1 MTAKTAIAIASLAL
15 TIGASSCLRFYDI
28 GIETPIQAKLDV
40 SSFQRVL
47 ILGFLAGGSKD
58 VDPNTET
65 VRLLR
70 SQLRTKS
77 DLKVIDSDVLSL
89 VDEVDRRRAEAG
101 EAPIYAVDPGVTG
114 ADADAVRIKDEKD
127 LQEYEAIFA
136 DVDYWKK
143 VGEEYQAPLIITGSV
158 MFTDVQRSG
167 MVTRSQE
174 ALDQYGRRTVTDVRK
189 FEDRKGYALVPKFIF
204 IDGRTGVQLYSESF
218 REETLYSAAN
228 NTPPLSSYFELM
240 DRLLPGFLSTLST
253 QKIKG
258 TRTLIR

>member
-1 MTAKTAIAIASLAL
+1 MTAKTAVAVASLAL

-77 DLKVIDSDVLSL
+77 DLKVVDSDVLSL
-89 VDEVDRRRAEAG
+89 VDEVDRRRRAAG
-101 EAPIYAVDPGVTG
+101 EVPLTDPATP
-114 ADADAVRIKDEKD
+114 ASTEPKIMTERD

-136 DVDYWKK
+136 DVDYWKR

-158 MFTDVQRSG
+158 LFTDVQRSG
-167 MVTRSQE
+167 PVTRSQE
-174 ALDQYGRRTVTDVRK
+174 TFDQYGRRTVTDVRRY
-189 FEDRKGYALVPKFIF
+189 EDRKGYALVPKFIF

-258 TRTLIR
+258 TRTLLR

>member
-1 MTAKTAIAIASLAL
+1 MSAKTAVAIVSLAL
-15 TIGASSCLRFYDI
+15 TVGASSCLRFYDI

-77 DLKVIDSDVLSL
+77 DLKVVDSDVISL
-89 VDEVDRRRAEAG
+89 VDEVDKRRRAAG
-101 EAPIYAVDPGVTG
+101 ETPAADPAAPATGDPK
-114 ADADAVRIKDEKD
+114 IMNEKD
-127 LQEYEAIFA
+127 LQDYEAIFA
-136 DVDYWKK
+136 DVDYWKRI
-143 VGEEYQAPLIITGSV
+143 GEEYQAPLIITGSV
-158 MFTDVQRSG
+158 LFTDVQRSG

-174 ALDQYGRRTVTDVRK
+174 MLDQYGRRTTSDVRRY
-189 FEDRKGYALVPKFIF
+189 EDRKGYALVPKFIF

-218 REETLYSAAN
+218 REETLYSATN

-258 TRTLIR
+258 TRTLLR

>member
-1 MTAKTAIAIASLAL
+1 MSAKTAAALVSLAL
-15 TIGASSCLRFYDI
+15 AAGASSCLRFYDI

-89 VDEVDRRRAEAG
+89 VDEVDKRRKAAG
-101 EAPIYAVDPGVTG
+101 QAPVSDPS
-114 ADADAVRIKDEKD
+114 ANPDEPKIKNEKD
-127 LQEYEAIFA
+127 LQEYETIFA

-143 VGEEYQAPLIITGSV
+143 IGEEYQAPLIITGSV
-158 MFTDVQRSG
+158 LFTDVQKSG
-167 MVTRSQE
+167 MFSSSSETI
-174 ALDQYGRRTVTDVRK
+174 DQYGRRAVTPTRR

-218 REETLYSAAN
+218 REETLYSATN
-228 NTPPLSSYFELM
+228 NTPPLSSYFELI

-258 TRTLIR
+258 TRTLLR

>member
-1 MTAKTAIAIASLAL
+1 MSAKTVAALASLAL
-15 TIGASSCLRFYDI
+15 TVGASGCLRFYDI

-47 ILGFLAGGSKD
+47 ILGFLSGGSKD

-77 DLKVIDSDVLSL
+77 DLKVIDSDVVSL
-89 VDEVDRRRAEAG
+89 VDEVDRRRRASG
-101 EAPIYAVDPGVTG
+101 EAPVTNPSTPAN
-114 ADADAVRIKDEKD
+114 ADEPKIKTEKD
-127 LQEYEAIFA
+127 LQEYETIFA

-143 VGEEYQAPLIITGSV
+143 VGEEYQAPLIITGSIL
-158 MFTDVQRSG
+158 FTDVQRSG
-167 MVTRSQE
+167 MVASSSEQI
-174 ALDQYGRRTVTDVRK
+174 DQYGRRTVAPTRRY
-189 FEDRKGYALVPKFIF
+189 EDRKGYALVPKFIF

-218 REETLYSAAN
+218 REETLYSATN
-228 NTPPLSSYFELM
+228 NTPPLSSYFELI

-258 TRTLIR
+258 TRTLLR

>member
-1 MTAKTAIAIASLAL
+1 MTAKTVAAVASLAL
-15 TIGASSCLRFYDI
+15 AVGASSCLRFYDI

-40 SSFQRVL
+40 STFQRVL

-77 DLKVIDSDVLSL
+77 DLKVIDSEVLSL
-89 VDEVDRRRAEAG
+89 VDEVDKRRRAAG
-101 EAPIYAVDPGVTG
+101 EAPATDP
-114 ADADAVRIKDEKD
+114 AAKPDEPKIKNEKD
-127 LQEYEAIFA
+127 LQEYETIFA

-143 VGEEYQAPLIITGSV
+143 VGEEYQAPLIITGSIL
-158 MFTDVQRSG
+158 FTDVQRSG
-167 MVTRSQE
+167 MVASSSEQI
-174 ALDQYGRRTVTDVRK
+174 DQYGRRAVTSGRR

-218 REETLYSAAN
+218 REETLYSATN
-228 NTPPLSSYFELM
+228 NTPPLSSYFELI

-258 TRTLIR
+258 TRTLLR

>member
-1 MTAKTAIAIASLAL
+1 MTARTAAAIASLAL
-15 TIGASSCLRFYDI
+15 TLGASSCLKFYDI

-47 ILGFLAGGSKD
+47 VLGFLSGGSKD
-58 VDPNTET
+58 VDANSET

-70 SQLRTKS
+70 SQLRSRS
-77 DLKVIDSDVLSL
+77 DLRVVDSDVVSL
-89 VDEVDRRRAEAG
+89 VEEVDRRRIARGDAV
-101 EAPIYAVDPGVTG
+101 AVDPT
-114 ADADAVRIKDEKD
+114 ATQSDAPKIQTERD
-127 LQEYEAIFA
+127 LQPYEEIFA
-136 DVDYWKK
+136 DVDYWKRL
-143 VGEEYQAPLIITGSV
+143 GEEYQAPLIITGSIL
-158 MFTDVQRSG
+158 FTDVERSG
-167 MVTRSQE
+167 MVTRPQE
-174 ALDQYGRRTVTDVRK
+174 VLDAYGRRSVQDIRR

-218 REETLYSAAN
+218 REETLYSAQN

-258 TRTLIR
+258 TRTLLK

>member
-1 MTAKTAIAIASLAL
+1 MTAKTVAALVSLAL
-15 TIGASSCLRFYDI
+15 TVGASSCLRFYDI

-47 ILGFLAGGSKD
+47 ILGFLGGGSKD

-77 DLKVIDSDVLSL
+77 DLKVIDSDVVSL
-89 VDEVDRRRAEAG
+89 VDEVDRRRRAAG
-101 EAPIYAVDPGVTG
+101 DIPATTP
-114 ADADAVRIKDEKD
+114 ADEPRIKNEKD

-143 VGEEYQAPLIITGSV
+143 IGEEYQAPLIITGSV
-158 MFTDVQRSG
+158 LFTDVQTSG
-167 MVTRSQE
+167 MFATSQE
-174 ALDQYGRRTVTDVRK
+174 TIDQTGRRVVTPVRR

-218 REETLYSAAN
+218 REETLYSATN
-228 NTPPLSSYFELM
+228 NTPPLSSYFELI

-258 TRTLIR
+258 TRTLLR

>member
-1 MTAKTAIAIASLAL
+1 MTVRTAAAIASLAL
-15 TIGASSCLRFYDI
+15 TLGASSCLKFYDV

-47 ILGFLAGGSKD
+47 ILGFLSGGSKE
-58 VDPNTET
+58 VDANSET

-70 SQLRTKS
+70 SQLRNRS
-77 DLKVIDSDVLSL
+77 DLRVVDSDVINL
-89 VDEVDRRRAEAG
+89 VEEVDRRRVAAGTPVPPVPATDSAEPKIMT
-101 EAPIYAVDPGVTG
+101 E
-114 ADADAVRIKDEKD
+114 RD
-127 LQEYEAIFA
+127 LQPYEEIFA
-136 DVDYWKK
+136 DVDYWKRL
-143 VGEEYQAPLIITGSV
+143 GEEYQAPLIITGSV
-158 MFTDVQRSG
+158 LFTDVQRSG

-174 ALDQYGRRTVTDVRK
+174 VMDAYGRSSVQSVRR

-218 REETLYSAAN
+218 REETLYSAMN

-258 TRTLIR
+258 TRTLLK

>member
-1 MTAKTAIAIASLAL
+1 MTAKTVVALASLTLAV
-15 TIGASSCLRFYDI
+15 GASSCLRFYDI

-77 DLKVIDSDVLSL
+77 DLKVVDSDVLSL
-89 VDEVDRRRAEAG
+89 VDEVDRRRRAAG
-101 EAPIYAVDPGVTG
+101 DMPVTDPAAPPRAS
-114 ADADAVRIKDEKD
+114 DEPKIMNERD

-136 DVDYWKK
+136 DVDYWKR

-158 MFTDVQRSG
+158 LFTDVQRSG

-174 ALDQYGRRTVTDVRK
+174 TLDQYGRRAVTDVRRY
-189 FEDRKGYALVPKFIF
+189 EDRKGYALVPKFIF

-218 REETLYSAAN
+218 REETLYSATN

-258 TRTLIR
+258 TRTLLR

>member
-1 MTAKTAIAIASLAL
+1 MTAKTVAAIASLAL
-15 TIGASSCLRFYDI
+15 TVGASSCLRFYDI

-89 VDEVDRRRAEAG
+89 VDEVDKRRRAAG
-101 EAPIYAVDPGVTG
+101 DTPATTPAASPDEPK
-114 ADADAVRIKDEKD
+114 IKNEKD
-127 LQEYEAIFA
+127 LQEYETIFA

-143 VGEEYQAPLIITGSV
+143 VGEEYQAPLIITGSIL
-158 MFTDVQRSG
+158 FTDVQRSG
-167 MVTRSQE
+167 MVASSSEQI
-174 ALDQYGRRTVTDVRK
+174 DQYGRRAVTSGRR

-218 REETLYSAAN
+218 REETLYSATN
-228 NTPPLSSYFELM
+228 NTPPLSSYFELI

-258 TRTLIR
+258 TRTLLR

>member
-1 MTAKTAIAIASLAL
+1 MTAKTVAAIASLAL
-15 TIGASSCLRFYDI
+15 TVGASSCLRFYDI

-89 VDEVDRRRAEAG
+89 VDEVDKRRRAAG
-101 EAPIYAVDPGVTG
+101 EAPVVTTP
-114 ADADAVRIKDEKD
+114 ANPDEPRIKNEKD
-127 LQEYEAIFA
+127 LQEYETIFA

-143 VGEEYQAPLIITGSV
+143 IGEEYQAPLIITGSV
-158 MFTDVQRSG
+158 LFTDVQRSG
-167 MVTRSQE
+167 MVASSTE
-174 ALDQYGRRTVTDVRK
+174 TIDQYGRRAVTPTRR
-189 FEDRKGYALVPKFIF
+189 FEDRKGYALMPKFIF

-218 REETLYSAAN
+218 KEETLYSASN
-228 NTPPLSSYFELM
+228 NTPPLSSYFELI

-258 TRTLIR
+258 TRTLLR

>member
-1 MTAKTAIAIASLAL
+1 MSAKTAAAIASLAL
-15 TIGASSCLRFYDI
+15 AVGASSCLRFYDI

-77 DLKVIDSDVLSL
+77 DLKVVDSDVMSL
-89 VDEVDRRRAEAG
+89 VDEVDRRRKAAG
-101 EAPIYAVDPGVTG
+101 EVPATDPAAPAAASNEP
-114 ADADAVRIKDEKD
+114 RIMNEKD

-136 DVDYWKK
+136 DVDYWKRI
-143 VGEEYQAPLIITGSV
+143 GEEYQAPLIITGSIL
-158 MFTDVQRSG
+158 FTDVQRSG
-167 MVTRSQE
+167 PVTRSQE
-174 ALDQYGRRTVTDVRK
+174 TLDQFGRRTVTDVRRY
-189 FEDRKGYALVPKFIF
+189 EDRKGYALVPKFIF

-218 REETLYSAAN
+218 REETLYSATN

-258 TRTLIR
+258 TRTLLR

>member
-1 MTAKTAIAIASLAL
+1 MTARIAAALVSLTL
-15 TIGASSCLRFYDI
+15 TVGASGCLRFYDI

-47 ILGFLAGGSKD
+47 ILGFLSGGSKE

-77 DLKVIDSDVLSL
+77 DLKVIDADVLSL
-89 VDEVDRRRAEAG
+89 VDEVDRRRKAAG
-101 EAPIYAVDPGVTG
+101 DAPVADPAAA
-114 ADADAVRIKDEKD
+114 ADEPKIKTEKD

-143 VGEEYQAPLIITGSV
+143 IGEEYQAPLIITGSIL
-158 MFTDVQRSG
+158 FTDVQRSG

-174 ALDQYGRRTVTDVRK
+174 TLDQYGRRAVTDVRR

-204 IDGRTGVQLYSESF
+204 IDGRTGVQVYSESF
-218 REETLYSAAN
+218 REETLYSATN
-228 NTPPLSSYFELM
+228 NTPPLSSYFELI

-258 TRTLIR
+258 TRTLLR

>member
-1 MTAKTAIAIASLAL
+1 MTAKTVAALASLAL
-15 TIGASSCLRFYDI
+15 TVGASGCLRFYDI

-47 ILGFLAGGSKD
+47 ILGFLGGGSKD

-89 VDEVDRRRAEAG
+89 VDEVDRRRRAAG
-101 EAPIYAVDPGVTG
+101 EIPATTPAAP
-114 ADADAVRIKDEKD
+114 ADDEPRIKNEKD
-127 LQEYEAIFA
+127 LEEYEAIFA

-143 VGEEYQAPLIITGSV
+143 IGEEYQAPLIITGSV
-158 MFTDVQRSG
+158 LFTDVETSG
-167 MVTRSQE
+167 MFATSQE
-174 ALDQYGRRTVTDVRK
+174 TIDQTGRRVVTPLRR
-189 FEDRKGYALVPKFIF
+189 FENRKGYALVPKFIF

-218 REETLYSAAN
+218 REETLYSATN
-228 NTPPLSSYFELM
+228 NTPPLSSYFELI

-258 TRTLIR
+258 TRTLLR

>member
-1 MTAKTAIAIASLAL
+1 MTARTAAAIASLAL
-15 TIGASSCLRFYDI
+15 TLGASGCLKFYDI

-47 ILGFLAGGSKD
+47 VLGFVAGGSRD
-58 VDPNTET
+58 VDANSET

-70 SQLRTKS
+70 SQLRNRS
-77 DLKVIDSDVLSL
+77 DLRVVDSDVINLAA
-89 VDEVDRRRAEAG
+89 EVDRRRAAAG
-101 EAPIYAVDPGVTG
+101 DPAQPP
-114 ADADAVRIKDEKD
+114 ADAAEPRIMTERD
-127 LQEYEAIFA
+127 LQPYEEIFA
-136 DVDYWKK
+136 DVDYWKRL
-143 VGEEYQAPLIITGSV
+143 GEEYQAPLIITGSIL
-158 MFTDVQRSG
+158 FTDVQRSG
-167 MVTRSQE
+167 MVTRSRE
-174 ALDQYGRRTVTDVRK
+174 TLDAYGRRSVQDVRQ

-218 REETLYSAAN
+218 REETLYSAMN

-258 TRTLIR
+258 TRTLLK

>member
-1 MTAKTAIAIASLAL
+1 MSAKAVAALASLAL
-15 TIGASSCLRFYDI
+15 TVGASSCLRFYDI

-77 DLKVIDSDVLSL
+77 NLKVIDSDVLSL
-89 VDEVDRRRAEAG
+89 VDEVDRRRRAAG
-101 EAPIYAVDPGVTG
+101 QAPAIDPPAG
-114 ADADAVRIKDEKD
+114 AANADEPKIKNEKD
-127 LQEYEAIFA
+127 LQAYETIFA

-158 MFTDVQRSG
+158 LFTDVQRSG
-167 MVTRSQE
+167 MAASSSEQI
-174 ALDQYGRRTVTDVRK
+174 DQYGRRTVNSTRR

-218 REETLYSAAN
+218 REETLYSATN
-228 NTPPLSSYFELM
+228 NTPPLSSYFELI

-258 TRTLIR
+258 TRTLLR

>member
-1 MTAKTAIAIASLAL
+1 MTAKTVAAIASLAL
-15 TIGASSCLRFYDI
+15 TVGASGCLRFYDI

-47 ILGFLAGGSKD
+47 VLGFLAGGSKD

-77 DLKVIDSDVLSL
+77 DLKVIDSDVVSL
-89 VDEVDRRRAEAG
+89 VEEVERRRKASG
-101 EAPIYAVDPGVTG
+101 ETPAAPAAAPANPDEPK
-114 ADADAVRIKDEKD
+114 IKNEKD
-127 LQEYEAIFA
+127 LQEYEEIFA

-143 VGEEYQAPLIITGSV
+143 IGEEYQAPLIITGSIL
-158 MFTDVQRSG
+158 FTDVQRSG
-167 MVTRSQE
+167 MMASSSEQI
-174 ALDQYGRRTVTDVRK
+174 DQYGRRVVTPINR
-189 FEDRKGYALVPKFIF
+189 FEDRKGYELVPKFIF

-218 REETLYSAAN
+218 REQTLYSTTN
-228 NTPPLSSYFELM
+228 NTPPLSSYFELI
-240 DRLLPGFLSTLST
+240 DRLLPGFLNTLST

-258 TRTLIR
+258 VRTLLR

>member
-1 MTAKTAIAIASLAL
+1 MTGKTVAAVVSLAL
-15 TIGASSCLRFYDI
+15 TVGASSCLRFYDI

-89 VDEVDRRRAEAG
+89 VDEVDKRRRASG
-101 EAPIYAVDPGVTG
+101 DAPAATPAAAASDDPK
-114 ADADAVRIKDEKD
+114 IMNEKD

-143 VGEEYQAPLIITGSV
+143 IGEEYQAPLIITGSIL
-158 MFTDVQRSG
+158 FTDVQKSG
-167 MVTRSQE
+167 MVASSSEQI
-174 ALDQYGRRTVTDVRK
+174 DQYGRRSVTSGRR

-218 REETLYSAAN
+218 REETLYSATN
-228 NTPPLSSYFELM
+228 NTPPLSSYFELI

-253 QKIKG
+253 QKVKG
-258 TRTLIR
+258 TRTLLR